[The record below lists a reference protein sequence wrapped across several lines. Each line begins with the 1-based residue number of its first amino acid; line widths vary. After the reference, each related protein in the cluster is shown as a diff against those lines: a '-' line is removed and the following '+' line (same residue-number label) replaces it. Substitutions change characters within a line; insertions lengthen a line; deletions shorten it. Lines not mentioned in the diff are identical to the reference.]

1 MGLFDFFQ
9 KGREEKLPE
18 QTPKRPEMD
27 LNPKIESTTHVVAAG
42 DSLSKI
48 AKKYYGDSMKWKK
61 IHEANKEL
69 IPNPDLIYPG
79 QMLVIPPDST
89 SNTTKE
95 SRL

>member
-18 QTPKRPEMD
+18 TAPKTSD
-27 LNPKIESTTHVVAAG
+27 LDLKPSSNEPIKHVVASG

-48 AKKYYGDSMKWKK
+48 AKKYYGDSMKWKV
-61 IHEANKEL
+61 IHEANKDL

-79 QMLVIPPDST
+79 QILEIPQDSAT
-89 SNTTKE
+89 NET
-95 SRL
+95 RR